1 MYERSA
7 IVLERYLQTILGYR
21 KRSNLKNNYKNYC
34 KLIEDVE
41 KYQEACIKEKEAVK
55 EFNSTSEE
63 ISEIQK
69 REDKLYKKSA
79 KLEYTRNI
87 IFNNIEV
94 DPEETEKCVIKIEAS
109 VEKNSNELIELRK
122 EFIEKVKEYSV
133 KRNYMQECKENKK
146 EAEAEYKETLKST
159 IENKQKIEQENVE
172 LVRKFIEQEDKQYK
186 KELIQIMQEN
196 GEGEKNPF
204 DPDII
209 ENAATLGIDI
219 AKKEAECYIF
229 IYDKTEKLLSD
240 IEKRLIEIN
249 RFKRWARDI
258 TVKLNFL
265 AAEKEYL
272 VQFLDYERITV
283 IHPKKTH
290 RKLMLEAC
298 KNLAD
303 DVQQIN
309 NLFELIL
316 KEIAGR
322 STKKGYKQLYNTS
335 YLLEI
340 EQTEADFQ
348 KEKDKININAGT
360 IINSNYWRIEGIKNI
375 YTVFYNNV
383 TEVYGKDLDEFDLP
397 KDKETETV
405 EENVNQIVEE
415 KVEEVKP
422 VVDPIDLIFETNSN
436 KKEEKIEDEEGFVF
450 VDSNEELDEESED
463 DDWEDL
469 DEDIPEDDTHELNI
483 EENTEEFEDEDFV
496 DVEYDEDEE
505 NQVNNNEVESEEVED
520 KVSMFEEDDGY
531 DNYIT
536 DFNDEQEES
545 LWNTL
550 DSNNNNI
557 NPEENIEEIK
567 PKKKGLF
574 NKLSKLNKKSKKEMA
589 N

>member
-41 KYQEACIKEKEAVK
+41 KYQETCIKEKDAVK

-69 REDKLYKKSA
+69 REEKLYKKSA

-94 DPEETEKCVIKIEAS
+94 DPDETEKCVIKIEVS
-109 VEKNSNELIELRK
+109 VEKNASDLIELRK

-133 KRNYMQECKENKK
+133 KKQYMQECKENKK
-146 EAEAEYKETLKST
+146 NAEAEYKETLRAT
-159 IENKQKIEQENVE
+159 IENKQKIEEENVNF
-172 LVRKFIEQEDKQYK
+172 VREFIESDNKQYK
-186 KELIQIMQEN
+186 KELIQIMEEN

-219 AKKEAECYIF
+219 AKKEAECYLF

-265 AAEKEYL
+265 SAEKEYL

-298 KNLAD
+298 RNLAD

-322 STKKGYKQLYNTS
+322 STKKGYKQLYNKS

-340 EQTEADFQ
+340 EQTEVDFQ
-348 KEKDKININAGT
+348 KEKDRININAGT

-375 YTVFYNNV
+375 YTVFYNDV
-383 TEVYGKDLDEFDLP
+383 SEVYGKDLDEFDLP
-397 KDKETETV
+397 RNEDSEEV
-405 EENVNQIVEE
+405 EENINTVNNNQEQTE
-415 KVEEVKP
+415 TKQ
-422 VVDPIDLIFETNSN
+422 VVDPIDLIFETSVD
-436 KKEEKIEDEEGFVF
+436 KTTTEEVEEDGFTFVDSIEEQEDDEWEDDEIIEDEEK
-450 VDSNEELDEESED
+450 
-463 DDWEDL
+463 
-469 DEDIPEDDTHELNI
+469 
-483 EENTEEFEDEDFV
+483 EENIYDEEDEDDFEV
-496 DVEYDEDEE
+496 DYDEDEDEEIVDEE
-505 NQVNNNEVESEEVED
+505 NDIESEEEWEEEKN

-545 LWNTL
+545 LWNTVET
-550 DSNNNNI
+550 NTVNK
-557 NPEENIEEIK
+557 EEKMVEEAK

-574 NKLSKLNKKSKKEMA
+574 NKLSRLNKKSKKEVI

>member
-41 KYQEACIKEKEAVK
+41 KYQETCIKEKDAVK

-63 ISEIQK
+63 ISDIQK
-69 REDKLYKKSA
+69 REEKLYKKSA

-122 EFIEKVKEYSV
+122 EFIEKVKEYSI
-133 KRNYMQECKENKK
+133 KKKYMQECKENKK
-146 EAEAEYKETLKST
+146 NAEAEYKETLRAT
-159 IENKQKIEQENVE
+159 IENKQKIEQENVDF
-172 LVRKFIEQEDKQYK
+172 VREFIESDNKQYK
-186 KELIQIMQEN
+186 KELIQIMEEN

-209 ENAATLGIDI
+209 ENAANLGIDI
-219 AKKEAECYIF
+219 AKKEAECYLF

-265 AAEKEYL
+265 SAEKEYL

-298 KNLAD
+298 RNLAD
-303 DVQQIN
+303 DVVQIN

-322 STKKGYKQLYNTS
+322 STKKGYKQLYNKS

-340 EQTEADFQ
+340 EQTEVDFQ
-348 KEKDKININAGT
+348 KEKDRININAGT

-383 TEVYGKDLDEFDLP
+383 SEVYGKDLDEFDLP
-397 KDKETETV
+397 RNEEAEEV
-405 EENVNQIVEE
+405 EENINLIKDVEE
-415 KVEEVKP
+415 QTETKP
-422 VVDPIDLIFETNSN
+422 AVDPIDLIFETSEKTN
-436 KKEEKIEDEEGFVF
+436 KEEVVEEEDGFTFVDSTDEQEEDSWDDEEELIETDETDEEDDFEIELEDEVEDILSEDEEEV
-450 VDSNEELDEESED
+450 VPEEEQEKE
-463 DDWEDL
+463 
-469 DEDIPEDDTHELNI
+469 
-483 EENTEEFEDEDFV
+483 
-496 DVEYDEDEE
+496 
-505 NQVNNNEVESEEVED
+505 

-545 LWNTL
+545 LW
-550 DSNNNNI
+550 DSIGSETNSVKKS
-557 NPEENIEEIK
+557 EESFEAPKE
-567 PKKKGLF
+567 KKKGLF
-574 NKLSKLNKKSKKEMA
+574 NKLSRLNKKSKKELIS
-589 N
+589 

>member
-41 KYQEACIKEKEAVK
+41 KYQETCIKEKDAVK

-69 REDKLYKKSA
+69 REEKLYKKSA

-94 DPEETEKCVIKIEAS
+94 DPDETEKCVIKIEAS
-109 VEKNSNELIELRK
+109 VEKNASDLIELRK

-133 KRNYMQECKENKK
+133 KKQYMQECKENKK
-146 EAEAEYKETLKST
+146 NAEAEYKETLRAT
-159 IENKQKIEQENVE
+159 IENKQKIEEENVNF
-172 LVRKFIEQEDKQYK
+172 VREFIESDNKQYK
-186 KELIQIMQEN
+186 KELIQIMEEN

-219 AKKEAECYIF
+219 AKKEAECYLF

-265 AAEKEYL
+265 SAEKEYL

-298 KNLAD
+298 RNLAD

-322 STKKGYKQLYNTS
+322 STKKGYKQLYNKS

-340 EQTEADFQ
+340 EQTEVDFQ
-348 KEKDKININAGT
+348 KEKDRININAGT

-375 YTVFYNNV
+375 YTVFYNDV
-383 TEVYGKDLDEFDLP
+383 SEVYGKDLDEFDLP
-397 KDKETETV
+397 RNEDSEEV
-405 EENVNQIVEE
+405 EENINTVNNNQEQTE
-415 KVEEVKP
+415 TKQ
-422 VVDPIDLIFETNSN
+422 VVDPIDLIFETSVD
-436 KKEEKIEDEEGFVF
+436 KTTTEEVEEDGFTFVDSIEEQEDDEWEDDEIIEDEEK
-450 VDSNEELDEESED
+450 
-463 DDWEDL
+463 
-469 DEDIPEDDTHELNI
+469 
-483 EENTEEFEDEDFV
+483 EENIYDEEDEDDFEV
-496 DVEYDEDEE
+496 DYDEDEDEEIVDEE
-505 NQVNNNEVESEEVED
+505 NDIESEEEWEEEKN

-545 LWNTL
+545 LWNTVET
-550 DSNNNNI
+550 NTVNK
-557 NPEENIEEIK
+557 EEKMVEEAK

-574 NKLSKLNKKSKKEMA
+574 NKLSRLNKKSKKEVI

>member
-41 KYQEACIKEKEAVK
+41 KYQETCIKEKDAVK

-69 REDKLYKKSA
+69 REEKLYKKSA

-94 DPEETEKCVIKIEAS
+94 DPDETEKCVIKIEAS
-109 VEKNSNELIELRK
+109 VEKNASDLIELRK

-133 KRNYMQECKENKK
+133 KKQYMQECKENKK
-146 EAEAEYKETLKST
+146 NAEAEYKETLRAT
-159 IENKQKIEQENVE
+159 IENKQKIEEENVNF
-172 LVRKFIEQEDKQYK
+172 VREFIESDNKQYK
-186 KELIQIMQEN
+186 KELIQIMEEN

-219 AKKEAECYIF
+219 AKKEAECYLF

-265 AAEKEYL
+265 SAEKEYL

-298 KNLAD
+298 RNLAD

-322 STKKGYKQLYNTS
+322 STKKGYKQLYNKS

-340 EQTEADFQ
+340 EQTEVDFQ
-348 KEKDKININAGT
+348 KEKDRININAGT

-375 YTVFYNNV
+375 YTVFYNDV
-383 TEVYGKDLDEFDLP
+383 SEVYGKDLDEFDLP
-397 KDKETETV
+397 RNEDSEEV
-405 EENVNQIVEE
+405 EENINTVNNNQEQTE
-415 KVEEVKP
+415 TKQ
-422 VVDPIDLIFETNSN
+422 VVDPIDLIFETSVD
-436 KKEEKIEDEEGFVF
+436 KTTTEEVEEDGFTFVDSIEEQEDDEWEDDEIIEDEEK
-450 VDSNEELDEESED
+450 
-463 DDWEDL
+463 
-469 DEDIPEDDTHELNI
+469 
-483 EENTEEFEDEDFV
+483 EENIYDEEDEDDFEV
-496 DVEYDEDEE
+496 DYDEDEDEEIVDEE
-505 NQVNNNEVESEEVED
+505 NDIESEEEWEEEKN

-545 LWNTL
+545 LWNTVET
-550 DSNNNNI
+550 NTVNK
-557 NPEENIEEIK
+557 EEEMVEEAK

-574 NKLSKLNKKSKKEMA
+574 NKLSRLNKKSKKEVI